1 MTAYYNEFDPKA
13 AAWLRELIKAGHIAP
28 GDVDERSIVDIRP
41 SDLIGYTQCHFFAGI
56 GIWSYVL
63 RRAGWPDDRPVWT
76 GSCPCQPFSAAGK
89 GAGFTDERHLWP
101 HFHWLIENCRPPV
114 VFGEQVA
121 SKDGL
126 GWLDLVQADLEGSGY
141 ASGAVD
147 TCAAGFGAPHIRQ
160 RLYWVAHAD
169 DEGSQGRQ
177 RMPERAAEC
186 AVRSGGM
193 ADRLADSAGIGRFGW
208 RSSSESYEPGEIE
221 RSERLRDDGGLVIAD
236 SCGAGEVA
244 GGDREAGEEE
254 IGGTRSDNG
263 SVVSLRASTFSRPSP
278 TNGHWRDAD
287 WLFCRDGKW
296 RPVEPGTFP
305 LAHGAAKRMVVVCS
319 CCKTETRWMNG
330 ASDEANPVE
339 VLQILRCEDGAEK
352 TAVRRVGGT
361 ELFQPAPV
369 LQSTVFRFF
378 IGENAHN
385 ERGSAHSS
393 SPSVPED
400 FMQSVRRNRVST
412 GSPPRSES
420 LQQCTNKPGSTLYS
434 LPSGRTCEADAAI
447 YLRGLWNLVRCQKS
461 SEQKQ
466 DLLCP
471 VCAGIRSHE
480 CRQEMVSRVSELRG
494 YGNAIVAPAAQ
505 AFIEA
510 YLEIEI
516 TAANDNSTYNRRVA

>member
-41 SDLIGYTQCHFFAGI
+41 SDLVGYTQCHFFAGI
-56 GIWSYVL
+56 GVWSYAL

-169 DEGSQGRQ
+169 QQ
-177 RMPERAAEC
+177 QWNW
-186 AVRSGGM
+186 SGE
-193 ADRLADSAGIGRFGW
+193 AGW
-208 RSSSESYEPGEIE
+208 REPANIGATCGLDHN
-221 RSERLRDDGGLVIAD
+221 SDDGRIAPPITGFHNFEHYLEPCGSNSGLAHPELQQRPGSAPGDYEKGGRHEEPAEIA
-236 SCGAGEVA
+236 G
-244 GGDREAGEEE
+244 
-254 IGGTRSDNG
+254 
-263 SVVSLRASTFSRPSP
+263 LRGHRGPNP
-278 TNGHWRDAD
+278 TNSFWRDVD

-305 LAHGAAKRMVVVCS
+305 LAHGAA
-319 CCKTETRWMNG
+319 
-330 ASDEANPVE
+330 A
-339 VLQILRCEDGAEK
+339 
-352 TAVRRVGGT
+352 RVG
-361 ELFQPAPV
+361 
-369 LQSTVFRFF
+369 R
-378 IGENAHN
+378 
-385 ERGSAHSS
+385 
-393 SPSVPED
+393 
-400 FMQSVRRNRVST
+400 
-412 GSPPRSES
+412 
-420 LQQCTNKPGSTLYS
+420 
-434 LPSGRTCEADAAI
+434 
-447 YLRGLWNLVRCQKS
+447 
-461 SEQKQ
+461 
-466 DLLCP
+466 
-471 VCAGIRSHE
+471 
-480 CRQEMVSRVSELRG
+480 LRG

-510 YLEIEI
+510 YLETEI
-516 TAANDNSTYNRRVA
+516 VPANDNHCGVTFRPAA